1 VDLTQGPN
9 GIRISASARES
20 STKPGQGIR
29 KCAILKNSTKKAIN
43 LCNAMGGGQVIDAV
57 KAGMNPG
64 GNTLN

>member
-1 VDLTQGPN
+1 M
-9 GIRISASARES
+9 ES

-29 KCAILKNSTKKAIN
+29 KCAILKNAPKKAIN

-57 KAGMNPG
+57 KVGMNPG